1 MKIMI
6 NVLMETRVRKNML
19 TFEME
24 HIKALNLTNSL
35 WNVRS

>member
-24 HIKALNLTNSL
+24 YINALNLTNSL
-35 WNVRS
+35 WNVCS

>member
-6 NVLMETRVRKNML
+6 NVLMETRVRKSML

-24 HIKALNLTNSL
+24 HIKALKLTNSL
-35 WNVRS
+35 WNVCS